1 MKLSQLAAKPQL
13 VKVVLDDQEVI
24 DAHGEAIEFW
34 TWDRQPLD
42 VFMKLAQLQER
53 DMGKIINIIRAL
65 ILDENGKEI
74 ITEDSMLPTD
84 ILIKVVAKVVS
95 ILGKSS
101 MGS

>member
-65 ILDENGKEI
+65 ILDENGQEI
-74 ITEDSMLPTD
+74 ITEESMLPTD
-84 ILIKVVAKVVS
+84 VLIKVVAKVVS

>member
-13 VKVVLDDQEVI
+13 VKVTIDDEDVI
-24 DAHGEAIEFW
+24 AAHGEALEFW

-42 VFMKLAQLQER
+42 TFMKLAQLQDR
-53 DMGKIINIIRAL
+53 DMGKIIDVIRTL
-65 ILDENGKEI
+65 ILDESGKEI
-74 ITEDSMLPTD
+74 IATDSMLPTD

-95 ILGKSS
+95 LLGKSS